1 MKGDEKMGYNLRKIR
16 EAKGM
21 TQEELAKK
29 SGISRI
35 TICRIESGTQKDL
48 MVGNL
53 NKLAVA
59 LDCKVSDLICEKNL
73 E

>member
-1 MKGDEKMGYNLRKIR
+1 MGYNLRKIR
-16 EAKGM
+16 ESRDM
-21 TQEELAKK
+21 TQGELAEK

-35 TICRIESGTQKDL
+35 TICRIENGTQKDL

-53 NKLAVA
+53 NKLAIA
-59 LDCKVSDLICEKNL
+59 LDCNVSDLICEKNL

>member
-1 MKGDEKMGYNLRKIR
+1 MSYNLKKIR
-16 EAKGM
+16 EAKGL
-21 TQEELAKK
+21 TQSELAKK

-35 TICRIESGTQKDL
+35 TINRIENGSQKDI

-59 LDCKVSDLICEKNL
+59 LECKVSDLICEKNL
-73 E
+73 Q